1 MTTDLRGKILW
12 ADDEIEL
19 LRSHVLYLRERGI
32 EVFEVTNGQDAIDAV
47 QEDRY
52 DLVLM
57 DQMMPGMDGIATLRE
72 IKTYIRLYRWC
83 SSPRMRKS
91 GLWMKPSLKRC
102 QDISPNRSIPA
113 KYSSPARKCLRK
125 RQILGD
131 KATSGYLHDFQEIEA
146 ALSTDLDADGWWQLY
161 RKLIQWQ
168 LEMDDRK
175 DVGLKPILEEQM
187 ANCNMVFTQFI
198 TDHYLDWIQTKAAE
212 RPTLSTD
219 VVESFVSPHLKDGQ
233 KIFLLVIDCLRSDQ
247 ALTILPEIQRY
258 FDVDVDYHISLIP
271 SATPYSRNGI
281 FSGLTLD
288 EIQNKHPSQWA
299 AMKGDEHS
307 MNREEQT
314 LLRKHL
320 DGLGFRDRSIH
331 YSKVNVA
338 REGKG
343 FLGKLGDI
351 MEIDVISLV
360 VNFMDLLTHHRSHS
374 DLLLEMLPD
383 DAGYRSMVK
392 TWFSNSW
399 LLEVLQML
407 SESDYR
413 VILTTDHGSIRVK
426 KPVRVAGDRETSSG
440 IRYKYG
446 RNLNCPDKHALV
458 IKDPAKYRLPEMV
471 KGTNYLI
478 AKEDRYFVYPT
489 EYHKYRETLDGSF
502 QHGGISMEE
511 MLVPVLTLTP
521 RP

>member
-72 IKTYIRLYRWC
+72 IKDILPALPVVLITKNEEEWLMDEAI
-83 SSPRMRKS
+83 SEKVS
-91 GLWMKPSLKRC
+91 GYLTKPVNPSQIFLACK
-102 QDISPNRSIPA
+102 
-113 KYSSPARKCLRK
+113 KVLEEE
-125 RQILGD
+125 QILGD

-161 RKLIQWQ
+161 QKLIQWQ

-288 EIQNKHPSQWA
+288 EIQTKHPSQWA

-314 LLRKHL
+314 LLRKQL

-331 YSKVNVA
+331 YSKVNIA

>member
-1 MTTDLRGKILW
+1 
-12 ADDEIEL
+12 
-19 LRSHVLYLRERGI
+19 
-32 EVFEVTNGQDAIDAV
+32 
-47 QEDRY
+47 
-52 DLVLM
+52 
-57 DQMMPGMDGIATLRE
+57 
-72 IKTYIRLYRWC
+72 
-83 SSPRMRKS
+83 
-91 GLWMKPSLKRC
+91 
-102 QDISPNRSIPA
+102 
-113 KYSSPARKCLRK
+113 
-125 RQILGD
+125 
-131 KATSGYLHDFQEIEA
+131 
-146 ALSTDLDADGWWQLY
+146 
-161 RKLIQWQ
+161 
-168 LEMDDRK
+168 
-175 DVGLKPILEEQM
+175 
-187 ANCNMVFTQFI
+187 
-198 TDHYLDWIQTKAAE
+198 
-212 RPTLSTD
+212 
-219 VVESFVSPHLKDGQ
+219 
-233 KIFLLVIDCLRSDQ
+233 
-247 ALTILPEIQRY
+247 
-258 FDVDVDYHISLIP
+258 
-271 SATPYSRNGI
+271 
-281 FSGLTLD
+281 
-288 EIQNKHPSQWA
+288 
-299 AMKGDEHS
+299 
-307 MNREEQT
+307 
-314 LLRKHL
+314 
-320 DGLGFRDRSIH
+320 
-331 YSKVNVA
+331 
-338 REGKG
+338 
-343 FLGKLGDI
+343 